1 MINIISCTWI
11 FIRIIILCLAF
22 FMCIVSTGTAV
33 SIPAIAIISKRNTNN
48 RESTFS
54 VWLLQFVIQG
64 GMGILAFCIWKSLYY
79 EVWSPIIWGII
90 FLIPYFMI
98 VSILDECVEKHQMEK
113 K

>member
-79 EVWSPIIWGII
+79 EVWSPIILGMI
-90 FLIPYFMI
+90 FLIPFFII
-98 VSILDECVEKHQMEK
+98 VSILAECSEKISS
-113 K
+113 

>member
-1 MINIISCTWI
+1 MINIILCTWI

-54 VWLLQFVIQG
+54 VWLLQFVIQSG
-64 GMGILAFCIWKSLYY
+64 IGILTFCMWKALYY
-79 EVWSPIIWGII
+79 KIWDPVVWGMI
-90 FLIPYFMI
+90 FIIPYFII
-98 VSILDECVEKHQMEK
+98 VSILVEFVEKPQVEK